1 MIKTKYW
8 LSLLAV
14 SVVLLTGSL
23 AISPLAI
30 ADPAGPDDPEDPE
43 DPELTECEEC
53 DRRLAELEL
62 ENAEKHAKCLD
73 DAAEETD
80 ADDKADKILECDDKY
95 GIGGEED
102 DKAVEEWQECRQKHE
117 C

>member
-30 ADPAGPDDPEDPE
+30 ADPPGPDDPEDPE

-53 DRRLAELEL
+53 NRKLNELL
-62 ENAEKHAKCLD
+62 DENAEKHAKCIN
-73 DAAEETD
+73 DAEGD
-80 ADDKADKILECDDKY
+80 PDKLLECDDKY
-95 GIGGEED
+95 GDGPEDEEN
-102 DKAVEEWQECRQKHE
+102 KKILFEWNECREKHE
-117 C
+117 CS